1 MSSEQDFKKLST
13 SSGGGYK
20 PIQELKDKI
29 SEVNAETSK
38 ERALRQKLERQAELK
53 YNEEDNARWSAN
65 RNRVIEEN
73 GTSDIYEGISKA
85 KEAIINFFNPKIGG
99 EVPPFN
105 LEEVLANPEL
115 EAITPVYLTP
125 QSIAINDVA
134 SLTVEGEEFINNPT
148 LVGAAR
154 LISIAA
160 PGKVLDDVVED
171 LPLKKITKSLRTM
184 KRFKV
189 PCFKPGKGLKNTFK
203 GKERELEHHFARQ
216 LKYQE
221 QGLNDLT
228 VGEYLGNRKRYK
240 EMKREGTGLAQQD
253 FRKQFSNDLEKSLG
267 KSYQR
272 NMSPMAAKKAAKKR
286 SEEIMSNLAAL
297 HDPDMIAGGND
308 IVSRMG
314 DSKVNSSIGPQ
325 WRYKQ
330 RLQEMDKAA
339 EKALEDLGPD
349 AKMNVSLS
357 RCPLNGTQ

>member
-20 PIQELKDKI
+20 PIQELEDKI

-38 ERALRQKLERQAELK
+38 ERALRQKLERQAELE

-65 RNRVIEEN
+65 RNRAIEEN

-125 QSIAINDVA
+125 QSIAINDAA

-189 PCFKPGKGLKNTFK
+189 PCFKPGKGLKDTFK

-240 EMKREGTGLAQQD
+240 EMKRDGTGAAQKD
-253 FRKQFSNDLEKSLG
+253 FRERFSRDLNDSLEQDYQKS
-267 KSYQR
+267 
-272 NMSPMAAKKAAKKR
+272 MSPRVAREKAAER
-286 SEEIMSNLAAL
+286 TNEIMDNLAAL

-308 IVSRMG
+308 KVIRMG
-314 DSKVNSSIGPQ
+314 DAKVNSSIGPQ

-330 RLQEMDKAA
+330 RLKGMDEAA
-339 EKALEDLGPD
+339 EKALADFGPD
-349 AKMNVSLS
+349 TKMNVSLS